1 MLAGRSY
8 LYYGTSLPDDYL
20 QRFERIDRLSFDG
33 AVLDAKAARA
43 VVATASQQPFG
54 EQRLVV
60 IQNADQLS
68 VQIQNTFLKVLEEPP
83 AFLVVV
89 LSTIRPGAL
98 LPTVRS
104 RLHSLTVSAAR
115 DEIGEA
121 GQAPNEQSLRALV
134 EKQKD
139 RQSLTG
145 VLETVRAEVKPLLFK
160 EPSAE
165 VTQTIELLD
174 RSIHRLGQNANQKLV
189 IDALL
194 LNWPL

>member
-1 MLAGRSY
+1 MLPGRSY
-8 LYYGTSLPDDYL
+8 LYVGTSLPESYL

-33 AVLDAKAARA
+33 ATLDAKAARA

-60 IQNADQLS
+60 IQNAEQLSDQL
-68 VQIQNTFLKVLEEPP
+68 QNTFLKVLEEPP
-83 AFLVVV
+83 SFLAVV
-89 LSTIRPGAL
+89 LATTRPSAL

-104 RLHSLTVSAAR
+104 RLHSLAVTDTRAEAP
-115 DEIGEA
+115 EA
-121 GQAPNEQSLRALV
+121 GQRPNEQLLRALV

-139 RQSLTG
+139 RQSLAG
-145 VLETVRAEVKPLLFK
+145 VLETVRSEVKPLLFDR
-160 EPSAE
+160 PNAE
-165 VTQTIELLD
+165 IAQAFELLD
-174 RSIHRLGQNANQKLV
+174 RSIRRLGQNANQKLV